1 MPSAPST
8 APGPAPLRRFGPL
21 ICWAATAAVALLP
34 LAGNLLGRRGAT
46 TFGAPFPPME
56 PLGAILFLLLA
67 GGLILNR
74 PLAGP
79 GTRAGRTLLALVASG
94 ALLAL
99 AGRALGFTLPL
110 DHGMAWGGAPR
121 HMSWLAAA
129 AQLAAVLAAGFL
141 AQGRRRLGGY
151 LALLPLALG
160 ALVLLTYAAG
170 APLLASTGLGPPL
183 SLPGTLCALTL
194 GAGLALEQGAGAWP
208 WAAFRPKA
216 QAPGVSPW
224 SNRGPMLVFLALILA
239 IGLGGARVF
248 RAQAQAARTARQ
260 LELAAIS
267 ELKARQIS
275 EWYRERLGDAALLS
289 GGEIIRGPLRDFL
302 RGSRTAD
309 LEPWLEALRR
319 TAGYTRLVLYDGQ
332 GRPRLA
338 VPRAPAAAPAEFQAA
353 LQGSSTL
360 ITDPRRDPGEAGGH
374 FSFLTPIPATT
385 RPGGPALGVLEM
397 RIATRDFLDP
407 LLAYWPGPSGS
418 AETLLV
424 RRDGGD
430 ILYLNDL
437 ARIPGSAMRY
447 RIPLAGDAELP
458 AAQAILGREG
468 LMEGRDYR
476 GVPIFAS
483 LGRVAGTPWFLV
495 VKVDQ
500 AEVLGPIRRWAGF
513 ALAGFLGAVALV
525 GFVVRDWIS
534 RRELLERQRR
544 TQDLRRLNRLYS
556 ALSQVNQ
563 SIVWSGNAP
572 ELFERIA
579 RVLVEHGEF
588 QMAWIG
594 LEDSATHVLRLAS
607 RFGEGSE
614 FLDGLEVR
622 TDDSPTGRGPAGLAV
637 RTGQPVVVNRFQ
649 ADKDAG
655 AWKLTAELNRIAAVG
670 AFPIRLEERVVGVLV
685 VYADQEDFFGEKE
698 ILLLEE
704 AAMDLSFALRQFQKE
719 EARQAAEA
727 ALRESEAFLRKAQEI
742 GQVGTYSWDLRA
754 GTWTASDYLDTLFGI
769 GPGYPHTVAGWLD
782 LVEPDHRAALLNYVE
797 RIQKDHFP
805 FDYDYPI
812 LRPAD
817 GARRWVHGQG
827 ELEWGPDGVPVRMA
841 GVIMDITARREAEQ
855 ERRALET
862 HLGNVQK
869 LESLG
874 LLAGGIAHDMNNVL
888 AAIMGLAS
896 AQLYTAAPESPL
908 GRAMETIL
916 KACGRGR
923 DVVRGILFF
932 ARRGLDKTGPVD
944 LNAISQDIVQL
955 LGSTTLQRVQLDLA
969 TDPGVPKVIGDGVA
983 LSHALMNLCVNAVD
997 AMPQGGALQ
1006 IRVARG
1012 PHGGA
1017 EIRIKDD
1024 GEGMPPEVLARAM
1037 EPFFTTK
1044 PAGKG
1049 TGLGLAM
1056 VYGTMK
1062 AHEGELELTSA
1073 PGQGTLAVL
1082 RFPASRLE
1090 GGAIPLDL
1098 SQARPALGQALDILV
1113 VDDDA
1118 LVRDSSAALLRTLGH
1133 QVRLAEHGL
1142 AALNLL
1148 EEGLEVDVVILDM
1161 NMPVLDGARTL
1172 PRIMALRP
1180 AQPVLIATGYSD
1192 QELGHLLRAHP
1203 SVSTLEKPFTLA
1215 DLSRKLAE
1223 VARIG

>member
-1 MPSAPST
+1 MPPADATPKGSAHPRAAWPILSWAGT
-8 APGPAPLRRFGPL
+8 A
-21 ICWAATAAVALLP
+21 TVALLA
-34 LAGNLLGRRGAT
+34 LAGNLLGLRGLT

-56 PLGAILFLLLA
+56 PLGALLSLVLAAGLLLS
-67 GGLILNR
+67 R
-74 PLAGP
+74 PLAGARGRP
-79 GTRAGRTLLALVASG
+79 GRVLLALVALV

-110 DHGMAWGGAPR
+110 DHGMDWGGSPR
-121 HMSWLAAA
+121 HMPWLAATV
-129 AQLAAVLAAGFL
+129 QLATVVAAGFL
-141 AQGRRRLGGY
+141 AQGRRRLGEL

-170 APLLASTGLGPPL
+170 AALLASTGLGPPL

-194 GAGLALEQGAGAWP
+194 GAGLALEQGSGAWP
-208 WAAFRPKA
+208 WSAFRPKA

-224 SNRGPMLVFLALILA
+224 SARGPMLVFLALVLVL
-239 IGLGGARVF
+239 GLVGARVF
-248 RAQAQAARTARQ
+248 RAQAQAAKAAHQ
-260 LELAAIS
+260 QELAAIAA
-267 ELKARQIS
+267 LKARQIAD
-275 EWYRERLGDAALLS
+275 WYRERQGDAALVA
-289 GGEIIRGPLRDFL
+289 GGEIIRAPIRNVLQGAGPA
-302 RGSRTAD
+302 G
-309 LEPWLEALRR
+309 LESWLEALRR
-319 TAGYTRLVLYDGQ
+319 TAGDPCLVLYDAQ
-332 GRPRLA
+332 GRARLA
-338 VPRAPAAAPAEFQAA
+338 VPPAPPAPPAELRAA

-360 ITDPRRDPGEAGGH
+360 ITDPRREPGEAGGH
-374 FSFLTPIPATT
+374 FSLLAPIPADP
-385 RPGGPALGVLEM
+385 RDGGPALGVLEM

-418 AETLLV
+418 AETLMV

-430 ILYLNDL
+430 VLYLNDL

-447 RIPLAGDAELP
+447 RIPLAGNAELP
-458 AAQAILGREG
+458 AAQVILGREG
-468 LMEGRDYR
+468 QVEARDYR
-476 GVPIFAS
+476 GVPTFS
-483 LGRVAGTPWFLV
+483 CLEPVPGTPWFLV

-500 AEVLGPIRRWAGF
+500 AEVLGPIRRWAWYGLAGLLGAM
-513 ALAGFLGAVALV
+513 ALAGFVI
-525 GFVVRDWIS
+525 RDWIS

-544 TQDLRRLNRLYS
+544 THDLRRLNRLYS

-563 SIVWSGNAP
+563 SIVWSADPP
-572 ELFERIA
+572 ELFARIA
-579 RVLVEHGEF
+579 RVLVEYGEF

-594 LEDSATHVLRLAS
+594 MEDPATQVLEVAS
-607 RFGEGSE
+607 RFGAGSE

-622 TDDSPTGRGPAGLAV
+622 TDDSPTGRGPAGQAF
-637 RTGQPVVVNRFQ
+637 RSGRPVVANRFQ
-649 ADKDAG
+649 ADLG
-655 AWKLTAELNRIAAVG
+655 SAWQATAALNRIAAVG
-670 AFPIRLEERVVGVLV
+670 AFPIRVQQQVRGVLV
-685 VYADQEDFFGEKE
+685 VYSDQEDFFGEQE
-698 ILLLEE
+698 VLLLEE
-704 AAMDLSFALRQFQKE
+704 AAMDLSFALGQFRKE
-719 EARQAAEA
+719 EARQQAEA

-754 GTWTASDYLDTLFGI
+754 GTWTSSEYLDTLFGI
-769 GPGYPHTVAGWLD
+769 GPEYPRTLAGWLERVD
-782 LVEPDHRAALLNYVE
+782 PEHRAEMLNYVE
-797 RIQKDHFP
+797 RIQKDRLP

-812 LRPAD
+812 LRHAD

-827 ELEWGPDGVPVRMA
+827 ELEWGPDGVPLRLA
-841 GVIMDITARREAEQ
+841 GVIMDITARRESEQ
-855 ERRALET
+855 ERRALEV

-896 AQLYTAAPESPL
+896 THLYSAEPGTHLAS
-908 GRAMETIL
+908 AMETIL
-916 KACGRGR
+916 KACTRGR

-944 LNAISQDIVQL
+944 LGAITQDIVQL
-955 LGSTTLQRVQLDLA
+955 LGSTTLQRVQLGMRA
-969 TDPGVPKVIGDGVA
+969 DPGVPKVIGDGVA

-997 AMPQGGALQ
+997 AMPGGGALE
-1006 IRVARG
+1006 IRIAHG
-1012 PHGGA
+1012 PHGSV
-1017 EIRIKDD
+1017 EVRVQDT

-1037 EPFFTTK
+1037 EPFYTTK

-1062 AHEGELELTSA
+1062 AHEGVLELSSV

-1090 GGAIPLDL
+1090 GGAVPLDL
-1098 SQARPALGQALDILV
+1098 AQARPAPGLPLSILV
-1113 VDDDA
+1113 VDDDP

-1142 AALNLL
+1142 AALELL
-1148 EEGLEVDVVILDM
+1148 EAGLEVDVVILDM

-1180 AQPVLIATGYSD
+1180 AQPVLIATGYTD
-1192 QELGHLLRAHP
+1192 RELGHLLQAHP

-1215 DLSRKLAE
+1215 DMSRKLEE
-1223 VARIG
+1223 VARRPC